1 VKKKGQA
8 EIIGAV
14 FFIILMMMAFVTYY
28 YIYNDFSNYVYL
40 ENQKLQQQQ
49 IASAQELTQILS
61 NANSYFQSNVSSISS
76 APSAP
81 SSPPFIYLLDNQ
93 GLTPSNVYSL
103 YMNVSVPFE
112 FSQNNLEL
120 NGYNANANSLYLYV
134 YAKSSG
140 NYVIIGEYLL
150 PPTSMFD
157 LTIPVSSQ
165 YILNHEIE
173 LLLKSYVITISSS
186 STSNQPNY
194 VNLTITNSQNLATPA
209 PFQQMV
215 YVPDST
221 ASSLGIDSNAENVMF
236 LSGGSKLYSWFEGN
250 NGTGYIWWVKLPNG
264 IPASSSIQIQMNV
277 TPGANDY
284 ATYYPYVGEAP
295 QLSPT
300 YGQYDNG
307 QYVFSLYSNFYDT
320 LAGYSAQIF
329 SGNFAPTPTTS
340 PYKSVELIDNSY
352 YSGAYILSPNN
363 INPGNYILQTYWSY
377 SGSADGLSV
386 SIWGNP
392 NKIYAGGGGWS
403 PGMSGGLTYHYEFY
417 TSGGGTPPSGNPN
430 EASVFSLTGNAAGTF
445 ITSAPASGEGT
456 YYVYSQIAFYNI
468 GSNSGT
474 VALYSRATT
483 SASAPNSVTPA
494 ELYSPTYQSTAS
506 FSSISLSASPI
517 LFGAGTGGASSYIYI
532 YWALMRAYPPNGI
545 MPNVTL
551 SKPHSQTAT
560 SNMQLTP
567 IELSN
572 FTFYK
577 IANLGL
583 MNLFNS
589 NITTYYPNGT
599 SFYLISNNNKNAYT
613 LDYNNIIPESSNATL
628 FIDLYNNNNK
638 VDSVTISWENTHF
651 IALIKP
657 KNDTR
662 YAIPLGSISGP
673 LKITVSGNET
683 TGLKEAIIQ
692 AIVPHVIIKNV
703 GSYPIQIIRIWS
715 QSNPPKYVNVSI
727 TLMPG
732 QQVDLSGYFVNGA
745 KTIKVVTSDGNY
757 YSFYY

>member
-93 GLTPSNVYSL
+93 GLTPSKVYSL

-150 PPTSMFD
+150 PPASRFD

-173 LLLKSYVITISSS
+173 LLLKSYVITI
-186 STSNQPNY
+186 
-194 VNLTITNSQNLATPA
+194 TP
-209 PFQQMV
+209 
-215 YVPDST
+215 
-221 ASSLGIDSNAENVMF
+221 
-236 LSGGSKLYSWFEGN
+236 SG
-250 NGTGYIWWVKLPNG
+250 
-264 IPASSSIQIQMNV
+264 
-277 TPGANDY
+277 PG
-284 ATYYPYVGEAP
+284 PGRGP
-295 QLSPT
+295 GPT
-300 YGQYDNG
+300 YK
-307 QYVFSLYSNFYDT
+307 V
-320 LAGYSAQIF
+320 
-329 SGNFAPTPTTS
+329 
-340 PYKSVELIDNSY
+340 
-352 YSGAYILSPNN
+352 
-363 INPGNYILQTYWSY
+363 
-377 SGSADGLSV
+377 
-386 SIWGNP
+386 
-392 NKIYAGGGGWS
+392 
-403 PGMSGGLTYHYEFY
+403 
-417 TSGGGTPPSGNPN
+417 
-430 EASVFSLTGNAAGTF
+430 
-445 ITSAPASGEGT
+445 
-456 YYVYSQIAFYNI
+456 
-468 GSNSGT
+468 
-474 VALYSRATT
+474 
-483 SASAPNSVTPA
+483 
-494 ELYSPTYQSTAS
+494 
-506 FSSISLSASPI
+506 
-517 LFGAGTGGASSYIYI
+517 
-532 YWALMRAYPPNGI
+532 
-545 MPNVTL
+545 
-551 SKPHSQTAT
+551 
-560 SNMQLTP
+560 QLTP

-572 FTFYK
+572 YTFYK

-673 LKITVSGNET
+673 LKITVSGNEI

-745 KTIKVVTSDGNY
+745 NTIKVVTSDGNY